1 MLKVFLVDDEYY
13 ERLSLKNSLP
23 WEEHGLVV
31 SGEANNGQTALEMMM
46 ADPPDIAIVDIN
58 MPKLNGLELI
68 SRLCENQLECR
79 YIILTGYDEFKY
91 AQQAIRLGVS
101 DYILKPINYQ
111 NLCSALDEL
120 SREIQQED
128 TLNSH
133 MKSLENENERFILE
147 GYYNDLVNCNFS
159 VQNID
164 QYDHKLADRLLPGY
178 QSYIAALF
186 EPASILPKEKL
197 RLLLDNIRKSIGR
210 EGYICCLDTKSRL
223 FFIFDGNAQNV
234 FPQRVCQV
242 LAAAEKEGVTLSAGI
257 GDICRGPEDLYLS
270 YHEACIALQNCSVL
284 KQRAIQYQNLKSAA
298 APATM
303 DAKQKNQLKSMITA
317 KDTDNLEVLLT
328 SIYQKMEDEKALWDN
343 ILLQTLSL
351 LNLLTESLS
360 AQSSSPI
367 SVTGGHGSIL
377 DTLNNMKSLDAIR
390 DWIILI
396 YKNSVTSISG
406 NDEYSDV
413 TICVENYIL
422 RHYGNPEL
430 TITDIANALY
440 LNYSYICYCFKRDK
454 QMTIND
460 FLNKVRIEKAISLF
474 QDHVENVS
482 YVAEKTG
489 FGSASYFSKQF
500 KKATGLPPSEYL
512 KTI

>member
-317 KDTDNLEVLLT
+317 KDTDN
-328 SIYQKMEDEKALWDN
+328 SGSSAYKY
-343 ILLQTLSL
+343 LSKD
-351 LNLLTESLS
+351 
-360 AQSSSPI
+360 
-367 SVTGGHGSIL
+367 G
-377 DTLNNMKSLDAIR
+377 R
-390 DWIILI
+390 
-396 YKNSVTSISG
+396 
-406 NDEYSDV
+406 
-413 TICVENYIL
+413 
-422 RHYGNPEL
+422 
-430 TITDIANALY
+430 
-440 LNYSYICYCFKRDK
+440 
-454 QMTIND
+454 
-460 FLNKVRIEKAISLF
+460 
-474 QDHVENVS
+474 
-482 YVAEKTG
+482 
-489 FGSASYFSKQF
+489 
-500 KKATGLPPSEYL
+500 
-512 KTI
+512 

>member
-31 SGEANNGQTALEMMM
+31 SGEANNGQTALEMML

-68 SRLCENQLECR
+68 SKLCENQLECR

-111 NLCSALDEL
+111 NLCLALDEL
-120 SREIQQED
+120 VKEIQQQD

-133 MKSLENENERFILE
+133 LKNLESENERFILE

-159 VQNID
+159 LQNIN

-186 EPASILPKEKL
+186 EPNTRIPKDEL
-197 RLLLDNIRKSIGR
+197 RLLLDTIRTAIGSQ
-210 EGYICCLDTKSRL
+210 GYLSCLDTKNRL

-242 LAAAEKEGVTLSAGI
+242 LAAAEKEGITLSAGI
-257 GDICRGPEDLYLS
+257 GNICKGPEELYLS
-270 YHEACIALQNCSVL
+270 YHEACIALQNCPVL

-298 APATM
+298 AAGSL
-303 DAKQKNQLKSMITA
+303 DARQKNQLKSMIA
-317 KDTDNLEVLLT
+317 SKDTENLENLLNR
-328 SIYQKMEDEKALWDN
+328 IYQKMEEEKALWDH

-367 SVTGGHGSIL
+367 SIMDNHGSIL
-377 DTLNNMKSLDAIR
+377 DTLNSMKSLDAIR
-390 DWIILI
+390 DWLILI

-422 RHYGNPEL
+422 RHYDNPEL
-430 TITDIANALY
+430 TITDIAGALY

-460 FLNKVRIEKAISLF
+460 YLNKIRIEKAIALF

-482 YVAEKTG
+482 YVAERTG

>member
-164 QYDHKLADRLLPGY
+164 Q
-178 QSYIAALF
+178 
-186 EPASILPKEKL
+186 
-197 RLLLDNIRKSIGR
+197 
-210 EGYICCLDTKSRL
+210 
-223 FFIFDGNAQNV
+223 
-234 FPQRVCQV
+234 
-242 LAAAEKEGVTLSAGI
+242 
-257 GDICRGPEDLYLS
+257 
-270 YHEACIALQNCSVL
+270 
-284 KQRAIQYQNLKSAA
+284 
-298 APATM
+298 
-303 DAKQKNQLKSMITA
+303 
-317 KDTDNLEVLLT
+317 
-328 SIYQKMEDEKALWDN
+328 
-343 ILLQTLSL
+343 
-351 LNLLTESLS
+351 
-360 AQSSSPI
+360 
-367 SVTGGHGSIL
+367 
-377 DTLNNMKSLDAIR
+377 
-390 DWIILI
+390 
-396 YKNSVTSISG
+396 
-406 NDEYSDV
+406 
-413 TICVENYIL
+413 
-422 RHYGNPEL
+422 
-430 TITDIANALY
+430 
-440 LNYSYICYCFKRDK
+440 
-454 QMTIND
+454 
-460 FLNKVRIEKAISLF
+460 
-474 QDHVENVS
+474 
-482 YVAEKTG
+482 
-489 FGSASYFSKQF
+489 
-500 KKATGLPPSEYL
+500 
-512 KTI
+512 